1 MVPDT
6 LTVLKALS
14 LSTTGNY
21 LVPEVVDHAI
31 RDYVSRE
38 PVLYNAVTKLPWA
51 TNTYFIR
58 QRTALPTATWS
69 TDGGALP
76 SASNSTYEKV
86 SKSVKYL
93 YGRGTV
99 TGPMQRAAGSIYN
112 ALALEVEAVSQ
123 ALVETLSTSLA
134 TGQGASNDIEGML
147 YQIDTDNNMNAISV
161 SGGGGTIDNGAAALT
176 LSALDNAIDTARG
189 QVDLIVTSRSVRRK
203 INGLLQAVQRFNDH
217 TEIAAGFRVLTYDG
231 IPIVT
236 DLHWETTADILFVRR
251 ADAKLLVHQD
261 WTYEDL
267 AKTADSTDF
276 MIKGYF
282 GFSLEGRPVHLKN
295 FT

>member
-6 LTVLKALS
+6 MTVLKALS

-38 PVLYNAVTKLPWA
+38 PVLYNAVTKMPWA

-58 QRTALPTATWS
+58 QRASLPTASWG

-76 SASNSTYEKV
+76 SASDSTFEK
-86 SKSVKYL
+86 KSMAVKYL
-93 YGRGTV
+93 YARGEV

-112 ALALEVEAVSQ
+112 ALALEVEAQSQ
-123 ALVETLSTSLA
+123 ALVEQLSTDIA
-134 TGQGASNDIEGML
+134 TGTGASNAIEGML
-147 YQIDTDNNMNAISV
+147 YQIDTDTSMNAIGV
-161 SGGGGTIDNGAAALT
+161 SGGGGKIDFAAAALT
-176 LSALDNAIDTARG
+176 LAEIDNAIDTARG

-236 DLHWETTADILFVRR
+236 DLHWETTGDILFVRR
-251 ADAKLLVHQD
+251 SDAKLLVHQD

-267 AKTADSTDF
+267 AKTKDSTDF
-276 MIKGYF
+276 LIKGYF
-282 GFSLEGRPVHLKN
+282 GFSLEGRPVHLTN